1 MQLSHKILVP
11 VAVLSVVAALIVGA
25 ASWGM
30 SHVGRSTRTM
40 VSDSTIVITA
50 GELRSVSR
58 ALQRDALNM
67 IAEDEAG
74 QQGLKDRFDQR
85 LGQMRKSA
93 EALGRL
99 VAAADRTRA
108 DEMTALQTRVID
120 ALART
125 RDLAVSGRR
134 AEAQALFRSDVR
146 ANERAASKLTDPL
159 IEDGMA
165 ELEGEQAALLA
176 LQSRML
182 AGVLAGGILGV
193 ASGVALSLFIARTGV
208 VAPLRRL
215 TAAMADLAQ
224 RRYGVDLTDA
234 ARGDEIGDMARAV
247 GVFRDAMQTA
257 DRLEAEQRQEQAD
270 KEERQRRH
278 NALVRA
284 FTERMDGLSA
294 DLSQEADRL
303 KGEASALTRDAT
315 AAVERSGTATEN
327 ASRTSANVQT
337 VASATEELS
346 ASIREIS
353 GRAGE
358 AALMARSGSEA
369 AACTAQE
376 VQALRDAADQ
386 IGQVVTLINS
396 IAGQTNLLA
405 LNATIEAAR
414 AGEVGKG
421 FAVVAG
427 EVKAL
432 ATQTARATEQI
443 TGQIDSVQSA
453 TGRAVASIERIVELI
468 RSISALTG
476 SIAAAVEEQSAAT
489 GEITRNV
496 QQAAVGVEAITM
508 DVHGLDQSARRTGDA
523 SQRVDGVATGIAQ
536 RSGTLKDNVQG
547 FVRDLAAAR

>member
-11 VAVLSVVAALIVGA
+11 VAVLSAVAALIVGA
-25 ASWGM
+25 AAWGM

-40 VSDSTIVITA
+40 VADSTIVITA

-74 QQGLKDRFDQR
+74 QRALKDRFDQR
-85 LGQMRKSA
+85 LDQMRKA
-93 EALGRL
+93 AGALQRL
-99 VAAADRTRA
+99 LTAADGTHA
-108 DEMTALQTRVID
+108 GEMMALQTRVID
-120 ALART
+120 ALSRT
-125 RDLAVSGRR
+125 RDLAVSGKRT
-134 AEAQALFRSDVR
+134 EAQALFRSEVR

-165 ELEGEQAALLA
+165 ELERQQAGLLA

-193 ASGVALSLFIARTGV
+193 AGGVALSLFIARAGV

-215 TAAMADLAQ
+215 TGAMADLAQ
-224 RRYGVDLTDA
+224 RRYGIDLTDA
-234 ARGDEIGDMARAV
+234 DRSDEIGDMARAV
-247 GVFRDAMQTA
+247 GVFRDAMQTT
-257 DRLEAEQRQEQAD
+257 DRLEAEQRQEQAA

-294 DLSQEADRL
+294 DLSEEAERL
-303 KGEASALTRDAT
+303 KGEASALTHDAT

-358 AALMARSGSEA
+358 AAQMAMSGSEA
-369 AACTAQE
+369 AARTARE
-376 VQALRDAADQ
+376 VEALRDAADQ

-414 AGEVGKG
+414 AGEAGRG

-432 ATQTARATEQI
+432 ATQTAQATEQI
-443 TGQIDSVQSA
+443 TRQIDGVQTA
-453 TGRAVASIERIVELI
+453 TGRAVGSIERIVELI
-468 RSISALTG
+468 GSISALTG

-496 QQAAVGVEAITM
+496 QQAAVGVEAITA